1 MRSRQP
7 INKHY
12 EASAV
17 TLFVLFHATI
27 AAYFVPH
34 SLSQSLEMTP
44 IPLLNASLKKRCR
57 DSFESPPE
65 DSPEALPFAKRKK
78 LTSKAGTYRWH
89 RPPSFWNRLSKVHL
103 TRGALREFDRRT
115 LRAHQPVLTP
125 CSSIKTSPGPGT
137 KTVKRFSRQ
146 GGPDLA
152 HVRGVSSL
160 YKPYRF
166 ETNGWVL

>member
-1 MRSRQP
+1 MCSCKS
-7 INKHY
+7 INEHY

-34 SLSQSLEMTP
+34 SLSQSLKMAP
-44 IPLLNASLKKRCR
+44 ISLLNASLKKRCR

-65 DSPEALPFAKRKK
+65 DSPEALPFAKRKEH
-78 LTSKAGTYRWH
+78 TSKAGTYRWH
-89 RPPSFWNRLSKVHL
+89 RPPNFWNRLSKVHL

-115 LRAHQPVLTP
+115 SRAHQPVLTP
-125 CSSIKTSPGPGT
+125 CSGINTSPGPGA

-160 YKPYRF
+160 YEPHRF
-166 ETNGWVL
+166 GTNGWVL